1 MSDPSII
8 KQRLSEFAYAIG
20 KNKRQFTKDIGVS
33 ESFLVSKG
41 GITEEKIINII
52 SIFPQLN
59 ANWLLTGKG
68 DMILF
73 QPGDFAEN
81 ELNLSGNSTD
91 KNSMKKN
98 EYMTK
103 SPVMARLVQYIK
115 YIGKSVN
122 AFEAEWGVSKNYIR
136 NTERYIKPEYLD
148 KLMSDHPDIDLNW
161 LIAGRGSMLLSE
173 TENLS
178 ENKTNLAKQNK
189 KEERLFSIKEVNTIL
204 NKQKEVMTEEF
215 GKIIMEKMTHI
226 IEGQLDLLKI
236 QVKSQ
241 SETIQG
247 QKEMINNVLDKIN
260 GVEEKTGKIVEMVER
275 KIG

>member
-1 MSDPSII
+1 M
-8 KQRLSEFAYAIG
+8 
-20 KNKRQFTKDIGVS
+20 
-33 ESFLVSKG
+33 
-41 GITEEKIINII
+41 
-52 SIFPQLN
+52 
-59 ANWLLTGKG
+59 
-68 DMILF
+68 
-73 QPGDFAEN
+73 
-81 ELNLSGNSTD
+81 
-91 KNSMKKN
+91 KN

-115 YIGKSVN
+115 YIGKYVN

-241 SETIQG
+241 SDTIQG
-247 QKEMINNVLDKIN
+247 QKEMINNVLDKIS

>member
-1 MSDPSII
+1 MEVYERIEII
-8 KQRLSEFAYAIG
+8 RKEFFGNNINFAKAMDEKPTTTSGWCSGKRNIG
-20 KNKRQFTKDIGVS
+20 INVIQKI
-33 ESFLVSKG
+33 L
-41 GITEEKIINII
+41 EKIPNISDI
-52 SIFPQLN
+52 
-59 ANWLLTGKG
+59 WLYTGK
-68 DMILF
+68 
-73 QPGDFAEN
+73 
-81 ELNLSGNSTD
+81 
-91 KNSMKKN
+91 
-98 EYMTK
+98 
-103 SPVMARLVQYIK
+103 
-115 YIGKSVN
+115 
-122 AFEAEWGVSKNYIR
+122 
-136 NTERYIKPEYLD
+136 
-148 KLMSDHPDIDLNW
+148 
-161 LIAGRGSMLLSE
+161 GSMLLSE

>member
-1 MSDPSII
+1 MTIKERLVTFLDYLRIGQNKFETNVGISIGYVNKVKNSI
-8 KQRLSEFAYAIG
+8 GSEVI
-20 KNKRQFTKDIGVS
+20 
-33 ESFLVSKG
+33 
-41 GITEEKIINII
+41 EKIV
-52 SIFPQLN
+52 N
-59 ANWLLTGKG
+59 AY
-68 DMILF
+68 
-73 QPGDFAEN
+73 P
-81 ELNLSGNSTD
+81 ELN
-91 KNSMKKN
+91 
-98 EYMTK
+98 
-103 SPVMARLVQYIK
+103 I
-115 YIGKSVN
+115 
-122 AFEAEWGVSKNYIR
+122 
-136 NTERYIKPEYLD
+136 
-148 KLMSDHPDIDLNW
+148 NW
-161 LIAGRGSMLLSE
+161 LIMEKGSMLLSE